1 VASSEANYGQA
12 KQEQKHSNK
21 DDPQISR
28 PDLRFARRKTAKQQK
43 TGPEPHQAK
52 QTKPMVIA
60 SRHERVKPTVS
71 VKCAQTN

>member
-1 VASSEANYGQA
+1 MVKPNEEN
-12 KQEQKHSNK
+12 KKPSNN

-28 PDLRFARRKTAKQQK
+28 PDLRFARRKTAKQQNP
-43 TGPEPHQAK
+43 GPEPHQTK
-52 QTKPMVIA
+52 QQKPMVIA

>member
-1 VASSEANYGQA
+1 MVKPKRRE
-12 KQEQKHSNK
+12 KKHSNN

-43 TGPEPHQAK
+43 TGPEPHQTK
-52 QTKPMVIA
+52 QQKPMVIA

-71 VKCAQTN
+71 PKYAQTN